1 MRFVFIGR
9 RVVEIVGSYQAVL
22 EGQLESCCGWS
33 RVGKDKS
40 ERTCQIMGDLKT
52 TIKMLTFPLT
62 ETGSY

>member
-1 MRFVFIGR
+1 M
-9 RVVEIVGSYQAVL
+9 VGSYQAVL

-52 TIKMLTFPLT
+52 TIKMLTFPLI